1 MPTYTLDENRSA
13 RLPRGVLTIRLTSDQ
28 RARLSVTAQ
37 GKELVGLVRPTAA
50 MIVVPRVPERALIAV
65 APDAARATF
74 EPGTVSITIS
84 VGEDAGANPDLV
96 VIEDV
101 EVSGLRGRDL
111 AVLET
116 DASGVVVTGM
126 VGAGL
131 AARLASDLADGA
143 RVAAREILGV
153 ERVPAEEAVGVVVAV
168 DHSASMA
175 RHHVNGSARAAVD
188 LVVGVAT
195 VTANERGVTAHLL
208 GAPPVVARPR
218 EEEDLGARLELLA
231 AGRPPTVGLRSVE
244 AAHVAATAGPAS
256 LFLVTDAVPADVE
269 ALAAACASARL
280 SPHLILLGERSAL
293 EPELRA
299 VGLPCTVLERSSIDG
314 AGESPGDE
322 RTALVAAVRSLVRTA
337 APGRQGDA
345 P

>member
-37 GKELVGLVRPTAA
+37 GHELVGLVRPTAT
-50 MIVVPRVPERALIAV
+50 MLVVPRVPERALIAV

-111 AVLET
+111 AVLES

-131 AARLASDLADGA
+131 AAPLASDLADGA
-143 RVAAREILGV
+143 RVATREILGV

-175 RHHVNGSARAAVD
+175 RHHVNGSVRAAVD

-195 VTANERGVTAHLL
+195 VTATERGVTAHLL
-208 GAPPVVARPR
+208 GAPPVVARAR
-218 EEEDLGARLELLA
+218 EDEDLGARLQLLA
-231 AGRPPTVGLRSVE
+231 AGRPPTVGLRSVD
-244 AAHVAATAGPAS
+244 AAHAAATAGPAS
-256 LFLVTDAVPADVE
+256 LFLVTDAVPADVD
-269 ALAAACASARL
+269 ALAAACAPARL

-299 VGLPCTVLERSSIDG
+299 VGLPCTVLERSSVDG
-314 AGESPGDE
+314 GGESPGDE
-322 RTALVAAVRSLVRTA
+322 RVALVAAVRSLVRTA